1 MLAKRYSFIVA
12 DRSSGAV
19 RSFTLSLRP
28 TLALLVTVLAIPIV
42 WTAHAR
48 WSDANQI
55 TQLQLR
61 NATAEIENARYRTS
75 TTELS
80 ARITALQLALNDLS
94 DSAMMDPRIRRALG
108 RVSEARGWDDTLLPR
123 SAATSRPAETFGLLH
138 DLLNMLDTQ
147 LVVASTGV
155 EQQRALAA
163 ATPVNL
169 PSDGRVTARF
179 GFRADPFTGER
190 TFHNAVDIS
199 TDYGQPVYATADGII
214 ASAGRSGAF
223 GNLVKLDHG
232 FGLTTRYGHLSKF
245 ATAVGESVSRGDLI
259 GYAGATGR
267 ATGSHVHYE
276 VWLNGHALNPL
287 QLTTVAQSQSA
298 N

>member
-19 RSFTLSLRP
+19 RSFTLSVRP
-28 TLALLVTVLAIPIV
+28 TLALLATVLAIPIV

-48 WSDANQI
+48 WTDANQI
-55 TQLQLR
+55 AQLQLR
-61 NATAEIENARYRTS
+61 NATAAIENVRYRTA
-75 TTELS
+75 TAELS
-80 ARITALQLALNDLS
+80 GRIAALQLTLDDLS
-94 DSAMMDPRIRRALG
+94 DRAMMDPRVRRALG
-108 RVSEARGWDDTLLPR
+108 RVSETAGWDNAVLPR
-123 SAATSRPAETFGLLH
+123 SAATSRPDETFGLLH

-147 LVVASTGV
+147 LVVASAGV
-155 EQQRALAA
+155 EQQRTLAA
-163 ATPVNL
+163 ATPINL

-179 GFRADPFTGER
+179 GFRSDPFTGER

-199 TDYGQPVYATADGII
+199 TDYGQPVYATAAGTI

-245 ATAVGESVSRGDLI
+245 AAGVGESVSRGDLI

-276 VWLNGHALNPL
+276 VWLNGYALNPL
-287 QLTTVAQSQSA
+287 QLTAISRAQSA